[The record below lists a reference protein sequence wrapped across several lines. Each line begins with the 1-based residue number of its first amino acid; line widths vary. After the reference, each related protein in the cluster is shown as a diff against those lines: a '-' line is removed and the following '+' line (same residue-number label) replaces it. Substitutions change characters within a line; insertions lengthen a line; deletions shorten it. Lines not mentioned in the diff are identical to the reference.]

1 MKNTKDNRAEVP
13 AEPEVP
19 TVEVSVKATVD
30 HLEISDCAVARI
42 QEVYDRFLSGCTD
55 AVKENQDLLEDLKQ
69 ETAVAVLEA
78 VMSMSDDSGNPL
90 SQADLYK
97 VVEAYLTG
105 WLNVQI
111 ATDED
116 YLSLQE
122 IMQQMQANTE
132 DDEYHDLDDCHGC
145 DHCRRIVNIYNAN
158 GGVINIMI

>member
-55 AVKENQDLLEDLKQ
+55 E
-69 ETAVAVLEA
+69 
-78 VMSMSDDSGNPL
+78 
-90 SQADLYK
+90 YH
-97 VVEAYLTG
+97 TG
-105 WLNVQI
+105 WPNAQM
-111 ATDED
+111 ATDEG

-132 DDEYHDLDDCHGC
+132 DDEYHDLDDCRGC

>member
-1 MKNTKDNRAEVP
+1 M
-13 AEPEVP
+13 
-19 TVEVSVKATVD
+19 
-30 HLEISDCAVARI
+30 
-42 QEVYDRFLSGCTD
+42 SGCTD

-78 VMSMSDDSGNPL
+78 VMSMSDDSGNPP

-97 VVEAYLTG
+97 VVEEYLTG
-105 WLNVQI
+105 WLNAQM
-111 ATDED
+111 ATDEG

-132 DDEYHDLDDCHGC
+132 DDEYHDLDDCRGC